1 MCRKESVTTT
11 IKPLAMATKLKQC
24 ILVAITLIAL
34 NTVSAHVTM
43 DSLLSNKEKSII
55 SIAALTA
62 KGDLNR
68 LQKEIVVG
76 LESGLTINQIKEIQV
91 HSYAYCGFPRS
102 IRGLQTLMQVVD
114 ERKSKGILDPMGNE
128 AMPIKDTLSKYD
140 RGRIT
145 LGKLTNSNQTRPS
158 TGYGAFAPVIDV
170 FLKEHLFADIFD
182 RDVLT
187 YTEREWVTISV
198 ISSIGNAE
206 PMLKSHYG
214 ICLNLGISSEK
225 LYAFTAIIK
234 MQLGDEAYVSSR
246 KTLDELLNKQT
257 IASFPTSSNTVFP
270 KGEIV
275 KSGNFTGTA
284 WLYPLFSNDTTY
296 NIYAGSVRFEPNA
309 RTHWHYHPGG
319 QILLVLSGTGLYQE
333 KGKPMKK
340 IQKGDVIQC
349 PPNVEHWHGASPESE
364 LTHVAIGTNPGKGPV
379 VWLTPVTDKEYAGK

>member
-1 MCRKESVTTT
+1 MV
-11 IKPLAMATKLKQC
+11 IA
-24 ILVAITLIAL
+24 LIAL
-34 NTVSAHVTM
+34 NTVSAQVTM
-43 DSLLSNKEKSII
+43 DSLLSKEEKGII
-55 SIAALTA
+55 SIAAITA

-68 LQKEIVVG
+68 LQKEIALG
-76 LESGLTINQIKEIQV
+76 LESGLTINQVKEILV

-114 ERKSKGILDPMGNE
+114 ERKSKGILDPMGKD
-128 AMPIKDTLSKYD
+128 ATPIKDTLSKYD

-145 LGKLTNSNQTRPS
+145 LGKLTNSNQSTPS

-187 YTEREWVTISV
+187 YAEREWVTISV

-214 ICLNLGISSEK
+214 ICMNLGISSDK
-225 LYAFTAIIK
+225 LYAFTEIIK
-234 MQLGDEAYVSSR
+234 KLLGDEAYVSSR
-246 KTLDELLNKQT
+246 KILDELLNRQT
-257 IASFPTSSNTVFP
+257 IASYPTSSNTVFP
-270 KGEIV
+270 KGEII
-275 KSGNFTGTA
+275 KSNNFTGTA

-333 KGKPMKK
+333 KGKPVKK

-364 LTHVAIGTNPGKGPV
+364 MTHIAIGTNPAKGPV
-379 VWLTPVTDKEYAGK
+379 VWLTPVTDMEYAGK